1 MRIIQTWNG
10 KGWVETN
17 LDTLPLNK
25 TITIRIIE
33 PAINVDSLIKEVI
46 RNVRE
51 GVKLVKEIK

>member
-33 PAINVDSLIKEVI
+33 PTINVDSLIEEVI
-46 RNVRE
+46 ENMKKAYER
-51 GVKLVKEIK
+51 G

>member
-33 PAINVDSLIKEVI
+33 PIIDIDPLILEVI
-46 RNVRE
+46 ENMKKVYERR
-51 GVKLVKEIK
+51 